1 MIRKMTLITYLSSAK
16 LTDHKVCV
24 MCRIYEKVSLVYKD
38 ENKTHKNKEKRH
50 IQTLIILIFVHCEI
64 LNALT
69 APTHRF
75 TIRSQR
81 TSVVCINRR
90 ICYAVLPAIDETK
103 LVFVCVD
110 GLSMV
115 AVRLILWKAIHR
127 ILQSCARRF

>member
-1 MIRKMTLITYLSSAK
+1 MRTKHT
-16 LTDHKVCV
+16 
-24 MCRIYEKVSLVYKD
+24 
-38 ENKTHKNKEKRH
+38 KTRKRH

-64 LNALT
+64 LT

-81 TSVVCINRR
+81 TSVFCINRR

-103 LVFVCVD
+103 LVCVCVD

-115 AVRLILWKAIHR
+115 AVRLILWKAIHG